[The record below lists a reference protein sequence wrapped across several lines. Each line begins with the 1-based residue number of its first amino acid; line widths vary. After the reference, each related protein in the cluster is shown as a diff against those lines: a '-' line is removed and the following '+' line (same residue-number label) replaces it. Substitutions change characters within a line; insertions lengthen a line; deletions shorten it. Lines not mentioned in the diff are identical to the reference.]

1 MQQNEL
7 KRLVRMADSV
17 EIQMLM
23 GRFTQYFDQ
32 FNAMAIHQEL
42 LAHDH
47 PEVSVEFTECGVF
60 EGPEKVRDY
69 FAGIQRYLDD
79 PADKRGWMGMQD
91 LANPQVI
98 VSRDGK
104 RAMGSWDILCPG
116 AQQAAAYPSAE
127 RKLTA
132 YWFCGRYQN
141 EFVFESGRWKLLKL
155 RLMSFFKTPLDQG
168 WIRQSDCLRFW
179 GNTGVTPT
187 RPSRLWFY
195 HSDAMYSG
203 EGLYTLG
210 THLPETCPG
219 EKEEDA
225 VYTEDALTLSR
236 IQRAADMQEI
246 EMLQSRYI
254 TLLDAFSMT
263 DMLEK
268 LFAVDDPNVSFE
280 MVEGGEYHGKRTA
293 QFMHQCDGFM
303 ASPVSK
309 HGWFGVIDLWTPNI
323 VLSPDGLHARAQF
336 NAFAPHG
343 MDVSVYPGDE
353 RKMTAYWFIGRYDN
367 EYVKVNGEWKILK
380 NRVIAFTR
388 PPYDEGWIKQP
399 EARRI
404 THDYHTYPDEPSR
417 VVTYHPDNVY
427 SGNGAHTWG
436 PFLPSESELKEGARP

>member
-1 MQQNEL
+1 MQQQEL
-7 KRLVRMADSV
+7 RRLVRMADRMG
-17 EIQMLM
+17 IQMLM
-23 GRFTQYFDQ
+23 GKLTQYFDQ
-32 FNAMAIHQEL
+32 FDAQKIYREL
-42 LAHDH
+42 LAADH

-79 PADKRGWMGMQD
+79 PADKRGWMAMQD
-91 LANPQVI
+91 LANPEI
-98 VSRDGK
+98 VVSADGK
-104 RAMGSWDILCPG
+104 RALGSWDVLCPC
-116 AQQAAAYPSAE
+116 AMQAADYPGTE

-132 YWFCGRYQN
+132 FWFCGRYRN
-141 EFVFESGRWKLLKL
+141 EFIFRGGKWKLLKL
-155 RLMSFFKTPLDQG
+155 QLMSFFKSPLDQG
-168 WIRQSDCLRFW
+168 WIRQPDCLRLW
-179 GNTGVTPT
+179 GNTGVEPT

-210 THLPETCPG
+210 THLPDRCPG
-219 EKEEDA
+219 ESPAQAE
-225 VYTEDALTLSR
+225 YTEDTQTMER
-236 IQRAADMQEI
+236 IRRAADIQEI

-254 TLLDAFSMT
+254 TLLDAFAMT

-268 LFAVDDPNVSFE
+268 LFAVDDPELSFE
-280 MVEGGEYHGKRTA
+280 MVEGGAYKGARTA
-293 QFMHQCDGFM
+293 AFMHQCDGFM

-323 VLSPDGLHARAQF
+323 VVSKDGTRARGQF

-367 EYVKVNGEWKILK
+367 EYVKVDGVWKILK

-388 PPYDEGWIKQP
+388 PPYDEGWIRQA

-427 SGNGAHTWG
+427 SGGGAHTWG
-436 PFLPSESELKEGARP
+436 PFLPDEGEF